1 MTLASAR
8 GHSKRTPTTHPVPR
22 RDKLLTRTLEYHVH
36 VSTYSLKTRKT
47 TNYRINC
54 DACDDFDGHCTHA
67 EPAGGK
73 IILVNF
79 MYHKIMVVDMEAFPG
94 APSENEE

>member
-1 MTLASAR
+1 MNPARRTTRRPSACSTR
-8 GHSKRTPTTHPVPR
+8 S
-22 RDKLLTRTLEYHVH
+22 TRT
-36 VSTYSLKTRKT
+36 SMT
-47 TNYRINC
+47 
-54 DACDDFDGHCTHA
+54 
-67 EPAGGK
+67 GGK